1 MVFFLL
7 VGLAQV
13 VITDASVRGNGEAVA
28 EQGRVVWLI
37 FAGQFKFVLFS
48 VLLSIF
54 VPHILTLLEIP
65 AIIICSF
72 LEKKFLIVLLA
83 TSL

>member
-1 MVFFLL
+1 
-7 VGLAQV
+7 
-13 VITDASVRGNGEAVA
+13 
-28 EQGRVVWLI
+28 
-37 FAGQFKFVLFS
+37 
-48 VLLSIF
+48 LSIF